1 MRRGAAWPAKR
12 PSSCLTA
19 RSAVSRT
26 DRWPHRRACMG
37 RRAPQAPSAGTR
49 FGVPA
54 GSRSAWWPR
63 ISGAGRALSACPV
76 LSSIRRP
83 VSGVSVQCPRVRV
96 HATGVQCPVR
106 ASRRPGVR
114 CPVWRPV
121 SGVRLGVRA
130 SGHPASAIRAFP
142 RLLCPNRVSSSSAP
156 MRRAATRRGRPGSA
170 WSPRTVSTTGWSSA
184 RVGAWRS
191 KLAQAVLGQRRHRLG
206 PGRRRGR
213 WLGSG
218 QVDRVADQDRLDARG
233 GSPVGRGNVC
243 SEVRLPVA
251 GLRGTSHPRPLLLR
265 AQETFLCGK
274 PLTALSADSS
284 RRSRATRRVG
294 CSDSPDGY
302 HAVGIKPLTSP
313 CRPHHHRR

>member
-1 MRRGAAWPAKR
+1 MPA
-12 PSSCLTA
+12 
-19 RSAVSRT
+19 
-26 DRWPHRRACMG
+26 
-37 RRAPQAPSAGTR
+37 
-49 FGVPA
+49 
-54 GSRSAWWPR
+54 
-63 ISGAGRALSACPV
+63 V
-76 LSSIRRP
+76 LSSL
-83 VSGVSVQCPRVRV
+83 CPRSCP
-96 HATGVQCPVR
+96 ASGVQCPVR
-106 ASRRPGVR
+106 ASGVPRVPVQVTGVWCGRLRVQVSSVRRPASVR
-114 CPVWRPV
+114 
-121 SGVRLGVRA
+121 
-130 SGHPASAIRAFP
+130 PASAVSDGMRSRGVAVGP
-142 RLLCPNRVSSSSAP
+142 AAARL
-156 MRRAATRRGRPGSA
+156 GWPGAA
-170 WSPRTVSTTGWSSA
+170 WSPAMSMTA
-184 RVGAWRS
+184 RRLPEVGAWRS

-233 GSPVGRGNVC
+233 GSPLGRGNVC
-243 SEVRLPVA
+243 SEVCLPVA